1 MADRLFITTPSDLRY
16 RDAVGALIQQIC
28 SRLRPED
35 KGRTLGFQVISAFN
49 EAFNNLC
56 RYAYVDQDRGEIEI
70 LLEIHLDELV
80 IELRDEGRVFDFD
93 SVEMPDLMEMPES
106 GLGIFII
113 RSFMTEVEYRPGTD
127 GAKNVLRMVRTLDE
141 LDEDQMTAKTND
153 PAQRTNIDA

>member
-1 MADRLFITTPSDLRY
+1 MADRLFITVPSDLRY

-28 SRLRPED
+28 TRLRPED
-35 KGRTLGFQVISAFN
+35 KEALGFQVVSAFN

-56 RYAYVDQDRGEIEI
+56 RYAYLDYGRGEIEI

-106 GLGIFII
+106 GLGIFIM

-127 GAKNVLRMVRTLDE
+127 GAKNVLRMVRSLDGE
-141 LDEDQMTAKTND
+141 QLTANTND
-153 PAQRTNIDA
+153 PAQGTNIDA

>member
-1 MADRLFITTPSDLRY
+1 MADRLSITVPSDLRY

-35 KGRTLGFQVISAFN
+35 KGRTLGFQVVSAFN

-56 RYAYVDQDRGEIEI
+56 RHAYQDRGEIEI
-70 LLEIHLDELV
+70 LLEIHLNELV
-80 IELRDEGRVFDFD
+80 IELRDEGRIFDFD

-127 GAKNVLRMVRTLDE
+127 GAKNVLRMVRALDGK
-141 LDEDQMTAKTND
+141 QMTAETND
-153 PAQRTNIDA
+153 PAQGTNIDA